1 MSYEPPAPIQPVQ
14 AAPPPKKRH
23 RVRTIILSVVG
34 VFVVLIALGA
44 ALGGGKPANA
54 NAGTA
59 ANATSGGTTAP
70 AVAST
75 GPHIG
80 QAADDGKFRFVV
92 LKVTHA
98 KRVGDQFLSQ
108 TAAGRY
114 TVIWVKVTNISD
126 VPQTLDASAQAVF
139 DQRNRQ
145 FSPDDTADIYGNGS
159 GAGSSVFFQSINP
172 GGSVTGRIYFD
183 MPKGDRAVTVVLHD
197 SVLSGG
203 VTVRL
208 SR

>member
-1 MSYEPPAPIQPVQ
+1 MSYQQPYPPVPHGR
-14 AAPPPKKRH
+14 PPKRH
-23 RVRTIILSVVG
+23 RARNILLG
-34 VFVVLIALGA
+34 VAAALVVLIVLGA
-44 ALGGGKPANA
+44 ALGGGKTGNSTGAT
-54 NAGTA
+54 AGA
-59 ANATSGGTTAP
+59 TTAP

-80 QAADDGKFRFVV
+80 QPALDGKFRFVV

-98 KRVGDQFLSQ
+98 KRVGSQFLKQ

-114 TVIWVKVTNISD
+114 TVLWVKVTNIGT
-126 VPQTLDASAQAVF
+126 VPQTLDASAQVLF
-139 DQRNRQ
+139 DSSGRQ
-145 FSPDDTADIYGNGS
+145 FAPDDTADIYGNGS

-183 MPKGDRAVTVVLHD
+183 MPKGDRAVKVIMHD

-203 VTVRL
+203 VSIRV
-208 SR
+208 